1 MRIVMRFQYT
11 EKLIV
16 GVKAQEKEKI
26 GKENAMKHC
35 NEEGETYLLLR
46 C

>member
-1 MRIVMRFQYT
+1 MCIVVRFQYT

-35 NEEGETYLLLR
+35 NEERENLFIT
-46 C
+46 